1 MKKSII
7 LTIFLLIILMA
18 NSVFAVTTTMEVVED
33 NVCTIELNDS
43 SSFEK
48 KLISTNLTEH
58 EVTLQ
63 LKISN
68 NAKQII
74 PSGELMLVIDS
85 SSSMNDLVSE
95 NTTRKDLVL
104 NSANSLVENL
114 LKVNSSD
121 LKIGVV
127 SFSTKS
133 ATDTGTI
140 EDAQKV
146 CDFTNDLSIFL

>member
-58 EVTLQ
+58 
-63 LKISN
+63 
-68 NAKQII
+68 
-74 PSGELMLVIDS
+74 
-85 SSSMNDLVSE
+85 
-95 NTTRKDLVL
+95 
-104 NSANSLVENL
+104 
-114 LKVNSSD
+114 
-121 LKIGVV
+121 
-127 SFSTKS
+127 
-133 ATDTGTI
+133 
-140 EDAQKV
+140 
-146 CDFTNDLSIFL
+146 